1 MSTLG
6 IGTKTVRA
14 PETEPEGPNFLIEWE
29 PRWQSF
35 KDAVGPAMERSPA
48 HLAGELKPGLL
59 PINGMI
65 TTWLLEFALLLAIIV
80 IPSTLQQM
88 GLFLPPPMPKP
99 KYDVIYFSGDELP
112 RVNDAGGAQAG
123 HEGKSGGRE
132 HFSKKQVI
140 KVARG
145 DSLVEK
151 VVDAPK
157 LKLPHSNEAVKNLL
171 AVTAAQPGPAP
182 TEGLRSTAL
191 VRPPAATVVPPQP
204 EIRRERLPAAQALS
218 ATVIQPTPD
227 ARRDIARTRLPQVDA
242 NDVVPPPVAVPS
254 ESLTPP
260 KLTLP
265 ASAVVQPPPQVDRA
279 LWGAAHPLPGTTD
292 KAGVIP
298 PPVQAIGHGLGRS
311 TRAIGT
317 VGGGTEVIAPPPSAV
332 AGSAGLQ
339 SGMGNGMGKE
349 LASLG
354 SNVAAPPGAG
364 SGATVNGGVVISN
377 SPGSKVGLGQG
388 GAGSLAMSPNGGG
401 KAGLGG
407 EGGGAGIGK
416 GSGPGS
422 GKQGE
427 GSGGANTGT
436 GFGSSLTAH
445 GGTSNGPGPGGAGTG
460 KGSGSAP
467 MMAGISIQGG
477 TVNLPSFAS
486 GSDDD
491 PSVPGHTPSQRGIH
505 KPAITVIATSR
516 SGGAVRAYGA
526 LKGSKVYTIYLD
538 TKAGPAVLQFADAA
552 LNARGFDEDLVP
564 PEAISDEL
572 PEGIKLTK
580 LVISCVMDRS
590 GILRHVKVL
599 EGAGSANSSQVLE
612 SVLNWRFRPAL
623 RGNDPIE
630 VNAILGFAVDTR

>member
-1 MSTLG
+1 MSSLG
-6 IGTKTVRA
+6 IGTQTALA
-14 PETEPEGPNFLIEWE
+14 PEPEGPNFLIEWE

-35 KDAVGPAMERSPA
+35 KESVAPAMERSPA
-48 HLAGELKPGLL
+48 HLAGELKPGLF
-59 PINGMI
+59 PVHGMV
-65 TTWLLEFALLLAIIV
+65 TTWLLEFALLLALIM
-80 IPSTLQQM
+80 IPSTLQHM

-112 RVNDAGGAQAG
+112 RVSDAGGAEAG
-123 HEGKSGGRE
+123 HSGRSGGRE
-132 HFSKKQVI
+132 HYSKKQVI

-145 DSLVEK
+145 DSLVDK

-157 LKLPHSNEAVKNLL
+157 LKLPHSNEPVKNLL

-182 TEGLRSTAL
+182 TQGLRSTAL
-191 VRPPAATVVPPQP
+191 VRPPDPAVVPPQP
-204 EIRRERLPAAQALS
+204 EVRRDRLPAAQALS

-227 ARRDIARTRLPQVDA
+227 ARREIARARLPQLDG
-242 NDVVPPPVAVPS
+242 NDVIPPPVAVPS
-254 ESLTPP
+254 NESVAP

-265 ASAVVQPPPQVDRA
+265 ATAVVQPPPQVDRA
-279 LWGAAHPLPGTTD
+279 LWGTAHPLPGTTD

-317 VGGGTEVIAPPPSAV
+317 VGGGTEVIAPPPNAL
-332 AGSAGLQ
+332 AGNAGLT
-339 SGMGNGMGKE
+339 SGVGNGLGKE

-354 SNVAAPPGAG
+354 NNVAGPPGAG
-364 SGATVNGGVVISN
+364 SSGTVNGGVVISN
-377 SPGSKVGLGQG
+377 SPGSKVGIGQG
-388 GAGSLAMSPNGGG
+388 GAGSLAMSPNGGA

-407 EGGGAGIGK
+407 SGGGAGIGN
-416 GSGPGS
+416 GNGPGS
-422 GKQGE
+422 GKVGE

-460 KGSGSAP
+460 KGAGGP

-477 TVNLPSFAS
+477 TVTLPSFAT

-491 PSVPGHTPSQRGIH
+491 PSAPGHTPSQRGIH

-516 SGGAVRAYGA
+516 SGGAMREYGA

-538 TKAGPAVLQFADAA
+538 TKAGPAVLQFADSSKTG
-552 LNARGFDEDLVP
+552 GFDEDLVP

-572 PEGIKLTK
+572 PEGIKPSR

-599 EGAGSANSSQVLE
+599 EGAGSAQSSQVLE
-612 SVLNWRFRPAL
+612 AVLNWRFRPAL

-630 VNAILGFAVDTR
+630 VNAILGFAVDTKDIR